1 MIHIQKANN
10 QTVAINPAHVLMV
23 TEGATGC
30 VIHFIGGVNTVTT
43 ESYLDIVAKLK
54 TALEVR

>member
-1 MIHIQKANN
+1 MIHIQKANGT
-10 QTVAINPAHVLMV
+10 TVAINPTQVLMV

-43 ESYLDIVAKLK
+43 EKYLDIVAKLK
-54 TALEVR
+54 TALEK